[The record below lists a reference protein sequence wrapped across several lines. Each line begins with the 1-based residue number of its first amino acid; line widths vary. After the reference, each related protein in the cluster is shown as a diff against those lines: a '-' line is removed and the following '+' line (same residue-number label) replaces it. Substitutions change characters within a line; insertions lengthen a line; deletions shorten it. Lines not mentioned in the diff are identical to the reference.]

1 MMKKPIAL
9 VTGASRGIGHEI
21 AKALVGEGY
30 EVYGTSRH
38 PDTLSEEE
46 RIPGVE
52 FLSLDLLKPE
62 TIDSVIS
69 DFDSLDLLVNNAGF
83 SQFGTVEEISMDS
96 IQQIFAANLF
106 SQIRLIK
113 GFIPK
118 MRKQRSGTIVNIT
131 SMAGSNPVPFSSIYG
146 AVKGAF
152 NKFSQGLRHEL
163 AKYNIN
169 VFAVAPLFA
178 NTAIVQ
184 TQDYNEDSPYIEDIM
199 KVKQSRIEQM
209 KKSVHPKIMAK
220 QLMRILKKKN
230 PKYHY
235 TVGKNAKLMEFLM
248 HHMPQKVIEKIYR
261 KKFWLDY

>member
-1 MMKKPIAL
+1 MKKQIAL

-21 AKALVGEGY
+21 AKALVREGY

-38 PDTLSEEE
+38 PDTLSEDEK
-46 RIPGVE
+46 IPGVK
-52 FLSLDLLKPE
+52 FLYLDLLKPE
-62 TIDSVIS
+62 TIDRVVTQ
-69 DFDSLDLLVNNAGF
+69 FDSLDLLVNNAGF

-113 GFIPK
+113 GFIPN
-118 MRKQRSGTIVNIT
+118 MRKERSGTIVNIS

-146 AVKGAF
+146 AVKGAL

-163 AKYNIN
+163 AKYNVK

-178 NTAIVQ
+178 KTSIFQ
-184 TQDYNEDSPYIEDIM
+184 TQDYDENSPYIEDIL
-199 KVKQSRIEQM
+199 KAKQSRIEQM
-209 KKSVHPKIMAK
+209 KKSVHPKMMAK
-220 QLMRILKKKN
+220 QLMGILKKKN

-235 TVGKNAKLMEFLM
+235 TVGKNAKLMGFLL
-248 HHMPQKVIEKIYR
+248 HHMPQKVIEKICR